1 MAERRMFAKTIID
14 SDAFLD
20 MPLSTQALYFH
31 LSMRADDDGFIN
43 NPKKIQKMV
52 GATDDDLTILKAKS
66 FLIPFENGIVVIKH
80 WKIHNY
86 IRNDRYKETVYQE
99 EKSMLDVKDNNAYK
113 LKNDVGIPNGYQVST
128 DGIPNGYLLDTQVR
142 LGKDRLVKD
151 SIGESIEP
159 SETAPAPAKEQKHK
173 FGEYNHVRLTDK
185 EYDKLKNDY
194 GLDETKEAIKYLD
207 EYIEMKGTKYTSHY
221 MAMRK
226 WVFDAVKEKKK
237 KNPRN
242 DLSNQE
248 YDFDELEKKLLAK
261 KRI

>member
-20 MPLSTQALYFH
+20 MPVTARLLYYD
-31 LSMRADDDGFIN
+31 LSMRADDEGFVN
-43 NPKKIQKMV
+43 SPKKIMRMI
-52 GATDDDLTILKAKS
+52 GASEDDLRILAGRK
-66 FLIPFENGIVVIKH
+66 FIIPFESGIVVIKH

-86 IRNDRYKETVYQE
+86 IRKDMFHKTKYQD
-99 EKSMLDVKDNNAYK
+99 EKSMLMLDENNAYSIS
-113 LKNDVGIPNGYQVST
+113 VT
-128 DGIPNGYLLDTQVR
+128 DSLQTCDDIVTNSSTQVRIGKDR
-142 LGKDRLVKD
+142 LGKDRLED
-151 SIGESIEP
+151 IEP
-159 SETAPAPAKEQKHK
+159 SETAPTPAKEQKHK

-185 EYDKLKNDY
+185 EYDNLKNDY

-221 MAMRK
+221 MALRK